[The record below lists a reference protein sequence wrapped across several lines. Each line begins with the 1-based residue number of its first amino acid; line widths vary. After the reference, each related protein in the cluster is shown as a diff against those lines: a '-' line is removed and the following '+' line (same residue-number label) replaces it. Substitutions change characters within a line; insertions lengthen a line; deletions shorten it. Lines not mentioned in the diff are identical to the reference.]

1 MSRPTQNKG
10 HFTDDEAFEEFIKR
24 ATKVAQHPETAK
36 VPPTLMVA
44 HLSSVTGESYI
55 EVPEI
60 EPISWQHLALLVRP
74 LAFLEKE
81 PTYLADVLNLLCK
94 NSRADRNAASDLRK
108 EFLKGMKEP
117 WIIVGTAP
125 GQASRE
131 PAPDGKPRLISVSTY
146 DKSPVDPMI
155 GYEDV
160 FTGNQL
166 AEIYLNGQLFH
177 ANPNQVNQFNNFSTF
192 MKSLAEACAK
202 ILVRGSAYY
211 ITRGLRIVEQRSA
224 P

>member
-1 MSRPTQNKG
+1 MSRSAQSKG
-10 HFTDDEAFEEFIKR
+10 RFTDNEAFEEFIKR
-24 ATKVAQHPETAK
+24 ATMVAQHPETAK

-44 HLSSVTGESYI
+44 NLSAVTGESYI

-60 EPISWQHLALLVRP
+60 EPMSWQHLALLVRP

-81 PTYLADVLNLLCK
+81 PTYLADVLNLLSK
-94 NSRADRNAASDLRK
+94 ISQTDRNAASGLRK
-108 EFLKGMKEP
+108 EFLMGMKEP
-117 WIIVGTAP
+117 LIMVGTAP
-125 GQASRE
+125 GQASGE
-131 PAPDGKPRLISVSTY
+131 PAPDGKPRLLSVSTY
-146 DKSPVDPMI
+146 DKAQEDPMI
-155 GYEDV
+155 GYEGV
-160 FTGNQL
+160 LTGNQL

-177 ANPNQVNQFNNFSTF
+177 VNPNQVNQFNSFSTF

-202 ILVRGSAYY
+202 ILVRGAAYY